1 MRIQAGR
8 WTSWGVIS
16 EWYHFQGQPVLL
28 YGFLFGRHALFGL
41 CLGFS
46 DSVFE
51 SFSFRKRD
59 FNVWRSLNEKWS
71 SLIWNASSLVRYC
84 FNLILSPHFLASRK
98 CVVECFEFNIH
109 INLDRNVL
117 SNFSKKFL
125 ISNAKASLERETLMC
140 SSWSKEDTRNSFSLK
155 TITVFDNPTLIFQC
169 CRCRPISTTKGVL
182 HGRSSLI
189 GAFLRSTTPR
199 PWAI

>member
-1 MRIQAGR
+1 M
-8 WTSWGVIS
+8 
-16 EWYHFQGQPVLL
+16 
-28 YGFLFGRHALFGL
+28 
-41 CLGFS
+41 
-46 DSVFE
+46 
-51 SFSFRKRD
+51 
-59 FNVWRSLNEKWS
+59 
-71 SLIWNASSLVRYC
+71 RYC

-117 SNFSKKFL
+117 SKFSKKFL

-189 GAFLRSTTPR
+189 GAFFAVNNPTAVGYISRQSPLHIPQYLREFLPR
-199 PWAI
+199 YLTNVISSKSF

>member
-1 MRIQAGR
+1 M
-8 WTSWGVIS
+8 
-16 EWYHFQGQPVLL
+16 
-28 YGFLFGRHALFGL
+28 
-41 CLGFS
+41 
-46 DSVFE
+46 
-51 SFSFRKRD
+51 
-59 FNVWRSLNEKWS
+59 
-71 SLIWNASSLVRYC
+71 RYC

-117 SNFSKKFL
+117 SKFSKKFL

-189 GAFLRSTTPR
+189 GAFCGQQPHGRGLYKQTIPPPHSSVPSRVSTEILNKT
-199 PWAI
+199 